1 MSPQARGIAVLC
13 EKPIDLDLQCVRPI
27 LEGGTS
33 PLMMGFA
40 HFIGCIRSE
49 VPCTPDFADG
59 LAALELADAAER
71 SARTGTSVTVIAG
84 ALA

>member
-1 MSPQARGIAVLC
+1 
-13 EKPIDLDLQCVRPI
+13 
-27 LEGGTS
+27 
-33 PLMMGFA
+33 MMGFA